1 MHPCELTTPKTGQQ
15 ESIAGPKAVLEDSK
29 LWQQFYNLGT
39 EMVITKS
46 GRRMFPALR
55 LRLSG
60 LQPNSNYVL
69 AVEVT
74 PADGARYKFQSGRWT
89 PAGKAD
95 PEPPRRLYIHPDSPA
110 TGQHW
115 MARLVSFHKLKLT
128 NNLCDKQG
136 YAVLNSM
143 HRYVINFYIAQA
155 DQVSQLAFSR
165 SIDTFQFAETA
176 FIAVT
181 AYQNDKITQLKID
194 HNPFAKGFRE
204 AAAALRKDCKRSRYS
219 AARTESSVHL
229 GGDCNNNKNVK
240 SRNCS
245 STCGSVLSDETSSYR
260 CSCLDASCK
269 SEDLQDFYS
278 TLKRPQPNRALPP
291 QQPAQ
296 SSAATAAGAPLSD
309 LCRQQHQQMYFRD
322 LPDHSATA
330 AANYWSRIQ
339 LHEAMMTSSS
349 FYHPFNYFGWGAASA
364 TQAHLCLTAGSSRP
378 TTKRSGFSIDE
389 IMSS

>member
-155 DQVSQLAFSR
+155 DQ
-165 SIDTFQFAETA
+165 
-176 FIAVT
+176 
-181 AYQNDKITQLKID
+181 ITQLKID

-296 SSAATAAGAPLSD
+296 EFSGH
-309 LCRQQHQQMYFRD
+309 RGR
-322 LPDHSATA
+322 SATV
-330 AANYWSRIQ
+330 
-339 LHEAMMTSSS
+339 
-349 FYHPFNYFGWGAASA
+349 
-364 TQAHLCLTAGSSRP
+364 
-378 TTKRSGFSIDE
+378 
-389 IMSS
+389 